1 MLLRECDFI
10 KNEGG
15 APLLMQNHK
24 YLHKH
29 ADIAWNKTRSWPQLL
44 GLDLS
49 HHRPLSATLEEEK
62 KSFRAEAKAD
72 DEKKQPE
79 NYGLKLMKQPD
90 RILRK
95 DADRT
100 FLTEPKRQLLITILT
115 SLKTAFNDY
124 QQTMSYVSGI
134 LLLFFEPKL
143 VFEMMFILGRHPHY
157 NMSGYWRSEAV
168 EQGTDA
174 FVVFEMLKKLNLP
187 LALHLKKCGVLPD
200 TFIQKWFGGLAV
212 QCMPHEHLLEF
223 WTQYFK
229 HGFRYLFKFVV
240 SLLQTLS
247 PLLLSI
253 DVDYRL
259 YEVLRVER
267 KSQFWRVCDGCGE
280 DSHRTIDEKVS
291 VFFTTVLSG
300 ANSVGGLFNMA
311 EVDFVKEREYAFDT
325 HLKGRFLNAAR
336 MVTLKGF
343 EEEESDEDDGFK
355 DCQLCEDGFAEVYC
369 TVCELYMCEECK
381 EKEVGDCQMSHLM
394 NDLDD
399 MLNIE

>member
-1 MLLRECDFI
+1 MLLREPDFI
-10 KNEGG
+10 EHEGG

-29 ADIAWNKTRSWPQLL
+29 ADIAWNKTRSWPELL
-44 GLDLS
+44 GLDLTD
-49 HHRPLSATLEEEK
+49 HRPLSSTLEEEK
-62 KSFRAEAKAD
+62 KSFRAETDDAKSPQKA
-72 DEKKQPE
+72 
-79 NYGLKLMKQPD
+79 NYGLKLMKQPN
-90 RILRK
+90 RIIRK

-100 FLTEPKRQLLITILT
+100 FLTEPKRQLLITVLE

-124 QQTMSYVSGI
+124 QQTMSYVSGV

-143 VFEMMFILGRHPHY
+143 VFEMMFVLGRHPHY

-168 EQGTDA
+168 SQGVDA
-174 FVVFEMLKKLNLP
+174 FVVYEMLKKLNP
-187 LALHLKKCGVLPD
+187 KLASHLSACGVLPD

-212 QCMPHEHLLEF
+212 QVMPTEHLLTF

-229 HGFRYLFKFVV
+229 HGFRYLFKFVM
-240 SLLQTLS
+240 SLLQTLT

-267 KSQFWRVCDGCGE
+267 KSQFWRVCKGCE
-280 DSHRTIDEKVS
+280 RDSPRTIDEKVG
-291 VFFTTVLSG
+291 VFFTEVLSG
-300 ANSVGGLFNMA
+300 ANSVGGLFNMDN
-311 EVDFVKEREYAFDT
+311 VDFQKEREYAFDV

-336 MVTLKGF
+336 KVTLQGF
-343 EEEESDEDDGFK
+343 CEEEDDEDDGFK
-355 DCQLCEDGFAEVYC
+355 DCEFCEDGFAEVFC
-369 TVCELYMCEECK
+369 TVCEKYLCDDCK
-381 EKEVGDCQMSHLM
+381 EKEEGEHAVTHLM
-394 NDLDD
+394 KELDD